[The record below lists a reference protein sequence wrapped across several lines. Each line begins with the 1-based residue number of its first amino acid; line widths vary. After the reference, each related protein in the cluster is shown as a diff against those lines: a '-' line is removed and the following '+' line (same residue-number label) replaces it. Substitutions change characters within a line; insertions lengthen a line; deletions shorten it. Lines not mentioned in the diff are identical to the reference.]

1 MQKHSRC
8 IYGMHPAA
16 VLRRCSAGM
25 NLQLFAEGGGEG
37 AAAAAGEAAAAAAPQ
52 AGQAEGKPE
61 EESAAEQ
68 APAEKKTKAGRKSA
82 RAAAMEKTRAEVDAL
97 LEQTAADA
105 ERGDAENA
113 GEAVEKSAEQAK
125 DAKAEPDKG
134 KAFRELVQGEY
145 RDEFAGAIRQATTA
159 AMQQLLG
166 KGSDL
171 EAILNAVAGRYGVQ
185 GGDLKA
191 LRAAVEGGVVKDDA
205 YFEDLAM
212 KKGISVQLAK
222 EMDRL
227 ESENARMK
235 NAEKAA
241 RDAEKVRQMQAA
253 WDESAKRI
261 QAEDPGFDLGAAL
274 ANPDFARMLKLGV
287 PMEAAYRSVYFDDI
301 LARKTAQTAKTV
313 EQGVT
318 ERIRQRGARPA
329 ENGTSPGGAAA
340 MKMDVRKLTRE
351 QCEELER
358 RAMRGQK
365 ITF

>member
-37 AAAAAGEAAAAAAPQ
+37 AAAAAGEAAAAPE

-82 RAAAMEKTRAEVDAL
+82 RAAALEKTRSEVDAM
-97 LEQTAADA
+97 LEQSAQPEESA
-105 ERGDAENA
+105 AENA
-113 GEAVEKSAEQAK
+113 GETVENAAEQQK
-125 DAKAEPDKG
+125 DAKEKPDKG
-134 KAFRELVQGEY
+134 KAFRELMKGEY
-145 RDEFAGAIRQATTA
+145 REEFAGAIRQATEA

-205 YFEDLAM
+205 YFEDQAM
-212 KKGISVQLAK
+212 KRGISVQLAK
-222 EMDRL
+222 ELDRL
-227 ESENARMK
+227 ESENTRMK

-261 QAEDPGFDLGAAL
+261 RAEDPSFDLGAAL

-318 ERIRQRGARPA
+318 ERIRQRGTRPA

-340 MKMDVRKLTRE
+340 MKIDVSKLTRE